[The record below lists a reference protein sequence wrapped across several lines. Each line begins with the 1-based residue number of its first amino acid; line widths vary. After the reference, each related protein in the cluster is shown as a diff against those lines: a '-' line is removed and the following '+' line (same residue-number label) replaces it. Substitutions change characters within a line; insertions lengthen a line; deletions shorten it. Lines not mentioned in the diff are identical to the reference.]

1 MVAEAPARVRE
12 RPLSLMRRTVGD
24 LESIKGKLFR
34 LGYAV
39 RHYAIPGEARRRLA
53 RLQALGF
60 VDQIPSRMQRF
71 AGAVDMFRF
80 FIIPAAGDYYT
91 QKGFSFWFHQVLRFL
106 DDPAS
111 MIDPTG
117 LRAHPDAIIGHVMQ
131 VVHANPVYDL
141 QLLEAIPG
149 GIEELERQVA
159 AMVAGTHPR
168 RESIAAICEDPAYH
182 DRLLE
187 YVRQWRRD
195 PTSVEP
201 MLREN
206 VENDENFSEIERAFG
221 SMPNAMRYFFAMP
234 SGFFGALWHVASA
247 WKFPKDLSRRSRSEA

>member
-1 MVAEAPARVRE
+1 
-12 RPLSLMRRTVGD
+12 MRRTVGD
-24 LESIKGKLFR
+24 LECIKGKLLR

-39 RHYAIPGEARRRLA
+39 RHYVVPGEARRRLA
-53 RLQALGF
+53 RLQALGY

-71 AGAVDMFRF
+71 AGSVDMFRF
-80 FIIPAAGDYYT
+80 FIIPAASDYYA
-91 QKGFSFWFHQVLRFL
+91 QQGFGFWFHQVLRFL

-117 LRAHPDAIIGHVMQ
+117 LRAHRDAIIGHVMQ

-141 QLLEAIPG
+141 QLLESIPG
-149 GIEELERQVA
+149 GMEELERQVA

-187 YVRQWRRD
+187 YVRHWRRD
-195 PTSVEP
+195 PSSVKP

-221 SMPNAMRYFFAMP
+221 SMPNAMRYFCAMP
-234 SGFFGALWHVASA
+234 SGFFGALWHVASV
-247 WKFPKDLSRRSRSEA
+247 WTFPKALSRRSRGEA

>member
-1 MVAEAPARVRE
+1 
-12 RPLSLMRRTVGD
+12 MRRTIGD
-24 LESIKGKLFR
+24 ADTVKGKMAR
-34 LGYAV
+34 LGYAL
-39 RHYAIPGEARRRLA
+39 RHYIVPGEARRRLE
-53 RLQALGF
+53 RLQKLGF
-60 VDQIPSRMQRF
+60 VDEIPSRMQRF

-80 FIIPAAGDYYT
+80 FIIPAASDYYQ
-91 QKGFSFWFHQVLRFL
+91 QKGFGFFFHQVLRFL

-117 LRAHPDAIIGHVMQ
+117 LRAHRDAIIGHVMQ

-149 GIEELERQVA
+149 GMEELERQVA

-168 RESIAAICEDPAYH
+168 AESIAAICEDPDYH
-182 DRLLE
+182 KRLLD

-195 PTSVEP
+195 PTQVKP

-206 VENDENFSEIERAFG
+206 VTASEQFSEIEHAFG
-221 SMPNAMRYFFAMP
+221 SMPNAMRYFAAMP
-234 SGFFGALWHVASA
+234 SSVVGSLWHVLTV
-247 WKFPKDLSRRSRSEA
+247 WRFPTALSRRSRGEA